1 MKYDIHELSDKL
13 SHINK
18 ELNHIDRDEII
29 KKYGTY
35 LDSKQDVLQLY
46 LLFIFFGLFD
56 ESIRLSMRMKEYDI
70 D

>member
-1 MKYDIHELSDKL
+1 MKYDIDQLSNQL
-13 SHINK
+13 SHIK
-18 ELNHIDRDEII
+18 EELNHIDRDETI

-46 LLFIFFGLFD
+46 ILLIFFGLFD
-56 ESIRLSMRMKEYDI
+56 ESIRMSMRMKEYDI